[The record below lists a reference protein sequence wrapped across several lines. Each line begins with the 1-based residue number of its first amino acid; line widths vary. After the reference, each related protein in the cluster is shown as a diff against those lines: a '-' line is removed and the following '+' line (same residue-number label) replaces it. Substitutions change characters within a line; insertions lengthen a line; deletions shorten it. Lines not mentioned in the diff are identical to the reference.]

1 MIRVKEAVIVEGRYD
16 KIKLSSVIDGLII
29 ETGGFRIFKDKEQL
43 AMIRWLAETRG
54 ILILTDSDSAGFM
67 IRNYLAG
74 AIDPAKI
81 KHAYIPDVLGKEKRK
96 EKPSKEGKLGV
107 EGVPADT
114 ILAALER
121 AGVIC
126 EDPQPQNLR
135 VITKTDLYELG
146 LSGREDSARRR
157 KAFLNKLGLPEHLA
171 VNPLVKVLNSMM
183 TYEELCQTMKEL
195 SI

>member
-1 MIRVKEAVIVEGRYD
+1 M
-16 KIKLSSVIDGLII
+16 
-29 ETGGFRIFKDKEQL
+29 
-43 AMIRWLAETRG
+43 
-54 ILILTDSDSAGFM
+54 
-67 IRNYLAG
+67 
-74 AIDPAKI
+74 
-81 KHAYIPDVLGKEKRK
+81 
-96 EKPSKEGKLGV
+96 

-183 TYEELCQTMKEL
+183 TVSYTHLDVYKRQWRRLPTL
-195 SI
+195 

>member
-1 MIRVKEAVIVEGRYD
+1 MLRR
-16 KIKLSSVIDGLII
+16 
-29 ETGGFRIFKDKEQL
+29 
-43 AMIRWLAETRG
+43 LAETRG